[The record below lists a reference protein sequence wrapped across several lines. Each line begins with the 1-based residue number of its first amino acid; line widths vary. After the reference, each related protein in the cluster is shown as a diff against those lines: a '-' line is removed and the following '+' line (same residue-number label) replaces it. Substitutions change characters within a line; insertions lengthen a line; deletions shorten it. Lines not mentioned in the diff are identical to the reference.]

1 MSGSF
6 AQKVVLDV
14 PGFKMTVVSRH
25 RADMDN
31 TASRRLAT
39 ATTTNM
45 DELNTAETNVAP
57 ENLNIEFITED

>member
-39 ATTTNM
+39 TTNM
-45 DELNTAETNVAP
+45 DELNIAETNVAP